1 MPTMRRWCEATW
13 RYRTS
18 PTSAWSG
25 PFDIARARYSPPAY
39 ILGECH
45 LSTPAYTNWAIRLI
59 RSRAVAIARPIGMPG
74 QDQAKTTPLGSVG
87 LAAVH
92 CRSSGFEACYRRP
105 IRLPDDLS
113 YTRDR
118 CVNTMTILCG
128 NETCPFLQVR
138 AAERRRRRP
147 LWKTDGGGGQL
158 AYRPSTRS
166 RTIVW
171 SPAGTS
177 CWTAQSARSRSTDE
191 GCTLTPFLQTPS
203 SASIRPDRTAFTKS
217 WKSCSF

>member
-1 MPTMRRWCEATW
+1 
-13 RYRTS
+13 
-18 PTSAWSG
+18 
-25 PFDIARARYSPPAY
+25 
-39 ILGECH
+39 
-45 LSTPAYTNWAIRLI
+45 
-59 RSRAVAIARPIGMPG
+59 VAIARPIGMPG

-92 CRSSGFEACYRRP
+92 RRSSGFEACYRRP

-128 NETCPFLQVR
+128 NATCPFLQVR

-158 AYRPSTRS
+158 GVQALDPQQDDR
-166 RTIVW
+166 VV
-171 SPAGTS
+171 
-177 CWTAQSARSRSTDE
+177 ARGNLLLDRAL
-191 GCTLTPFLQTPS
+191 GPQP
-203 SASIRPDRTAFTKS
+203 IHGRRVHPD
-217 WKSCSF
+217 